1 MCIRSLDQ
9 HRLGVPE
16 TSLDGHN
23 VPRASLHLGFS
34 QLGRATGTG
43 LQPAAVPKRE
53 HG

>member
-1 MCIRSLDQ
+1 MYLRSLDQ

-23 VPRASLHLGFS
+23 ATRASLHLGFS
-34 QLGRATGTG
+34 QLGRAIGTG
-43 LQPAAVPKRE
+43 LQSAAEPQRE